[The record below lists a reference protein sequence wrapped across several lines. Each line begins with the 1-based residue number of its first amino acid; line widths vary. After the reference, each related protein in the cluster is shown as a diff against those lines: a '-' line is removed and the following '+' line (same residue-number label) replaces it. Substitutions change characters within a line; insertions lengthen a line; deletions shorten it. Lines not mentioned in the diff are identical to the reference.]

1 MSLEGDMA
9 VLIEAVCAVVRRDA
23 IEERIPGGWAAFAA
37 AVPTGAFCF
46 DDELASVGFMA
57 VADAETF
64 LVHMQSLGLR
74 VTSGAGEVDACLIE
88 QLGRSGAPA
97 PWLATTRMSLDEIGG
112 EVAVAFL
119 KGTREQRIVMPGGW
133 KFQGSVSQ
141 KPLDFVRTDAS
152 RLEFIRSQG
161 NVEVYWDKEQQ
172 CEVYVGR
179 PYGTQP
185 SGGRALSDAQRDEHN
200 RVWDQAR
207 GIADKHK
214 IYALVPPFKPGF
226 LVAREMRKA
235 IALLEKV
242 LALHPGN
249 AAALWMQGKFL
260 QLLGEFDASLDC
272 LSKAYL
278 IDPGNTAHS
287 REAGIS
293 ATEAGKLDVAVFY
306 AQEALKATPG
316 DAGLRTNLAVAHLFA
331 GNMAAARKEIDTA
344 RSAEPDDP
352 ITRSVWVLVREV
364 AAGRMRRPTRTSEID
379 TKALRE
385 ASANV

>member
-1 MSLEGDMA
+1 MA
-9 VLIEAVCAVVRRDA
+9 VLIEAVCAIVRRDA
-23 IEERIPGGWAAFAA
+23 IEERISGGWAAFTA
-37 AVPTGAFCF
+37 AVPTAAFCF

-64 LVHMQSLGLR
+64 LAHMQSLGLR
-74 VTSGAGEVDACLIE
+74 ASSETGESDACLVE
-88 QLGRSGAPA
+88 QLGRSGEPA

-119 KGTREQRIVMPGGW
+119 KGTRERRIVMPGGW

-161 NVEVYWDKEQQ
+161 NVEVYWDREQER
-172 CEVYVGR
+172 EVYVGR
-179 PYGTQP
+179 PYGTQ
-185 SGGRALSDAQRDEHN
+185 SGAARQLSDAQRDEHN
-200 RVWDQAR
+200 RLWSQAR
-207 GIADKHK
+207 DIADKHK
-214 IYALVPPFKPGF
+214 IYSLVPPYKPGF
-226 LVAREMRKA
+226 FVAREMRKG
-235 IALLEKV
+235 ISLLDNV

-249 AAALWMQGKFL
+249 APALWMQGKFL
-260 QLLGEFDASLDC
+260 QLLGDFDASLDR
-272 LSKAYL
+272 LAKAHL
-278 IDPGNTAHS
+278 IDPNNTAHA

-293 ATEAGKLDVAVFY
+293 ATEVGKLDVAVYY

-316 DAGLRTNLAVAHLFA
+316 DAGLRTNLAIAHLFA
-331 GNMAAARKEIDTA
+331 GNVAAARMEIDDA
-344 RSAEPDDP
+344 RSAEPNDP

-379 TKALRE
+379 AKALRE
-385 ASANV
+385 ASASA